1 MFTFIRDFCVRLWV
15 AFFWPT
21 RSRTVVLPKG
31 EVQIS
36 ALIAKALN
44 GVPEYL
50 LPDKAR
56 VDILTHTEAIEVDWA
71 HKWAEGIGQALYYGA
86 MTKRTPVVLLLMNT
100 ADEER
105 YLFRVRAVI
114 DAHSRTRLTLWL
126 FNLHSGQLDMGK
138 KGVIQ
143 VL

>member
-1 MFTFIRDFCVRLWV
+1 MFAFIRDFCVRLWV

-31 EVQIS
+31 EVQIA
-36 ALIAKALN
+36 ALIAKVLN
-44 GVPEYL
+44 GMPEYL

-56 VDILTHTEAIEVDWA
+56 VDILTQTEAIEVDWA

-86 MTKRTPVVLLLMNT
+86 MTKRTPVVLLLMSA

-105 YLFRVRAVI
+105 YLARVRAVI
-114 DAHSRTRLTLWL
+114 DTHARTRLTLWL
-126 FNLHSGQLDMGK
+126 FDMHTGQLDMGK
-138 KGVIQ
+138 KGVIR

>member
-36 ALIAKALN
+36 ALIAQALN

-56 VDILTHTEAIEVDWA
+56 VDILTHSEAIEVDWN
-71 HKWAEGIGQALYYGA
+71 EQAAKAGKNYLSFTAFSKKGLIEQLEFDGYTKEQAKYGA
-86 MTKRTPVVLLLMNT
+86 SANGL
-100 ADEER
+100 
-105 YLFRVRAVI
+105 
-114 DAHSRTRLTLWL
+114 
-126 FNLHSGQLDMGK
+126 
-138 KGVIQ
+138 
-143 VL
+143 